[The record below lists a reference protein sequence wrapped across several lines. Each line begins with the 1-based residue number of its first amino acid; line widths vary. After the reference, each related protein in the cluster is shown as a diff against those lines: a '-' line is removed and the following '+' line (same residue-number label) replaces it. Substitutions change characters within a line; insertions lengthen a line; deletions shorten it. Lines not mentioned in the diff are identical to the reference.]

1 MRLCFCPKIHIWLMT
16 RLKRVVHSYNF
27 FFLLSNTLFPTW
39 ANLGIAAIYG
49 LWVAREARRGWHQWA
64 GRSAREWV
72 SICIPRWSTVVMAL
86 LLTVIGFG
94 YLMNGVTTVP
104 NWDYYKYNTLFFIS
118 ATYISFLNL
127 FSVYTTV
134 FVDRSLTYHMICYS
148 VETGQI
154 TQSDIK
160 TLFSSETYQA
170 QRIQDMTDSGFVV
183 TYSDFLGLCNRY
195 REATQPLTGRAP
207 HGK

>member
-1 MRLCFCPKIHIWLMT
+1 MT
-16 RLKRVVHSYNF
+16 WKNGLKPAMVIGVVSIG
-27 FFLLSNTLFPTW
+27 
-39 ANLGIAAIYG
+39 AMIEYG
-49 LWVAREARRGWHQWA
+49 LLQKAMIMMAVPMPIFAQ
-64 GRSAREWV
+64 SFVV
-72 SICIPRWSTVVMAL
+72 SIAVGISAAVVYPRCLRDLSG
-86 LLTVIGFG
+86 I
-94 YLMNGVTTVP
+94 
-104 NWDYYKYNTLFFIS
+104 TLFFIG

-134 FVDRSLTYHMICYS
+134 FVDRSLTYHMIFYS

-183 TYSDFLGLCNRY
+183 ASSRDTNVLMPTQKANLFTRILVTYSDFLGLGNRY

>member
-1 MRLCFCPKIHIWLMT
+1 MT
-16 RLKRVVHSYNF
+16 WKNGLKPAMVIGVVSIG
-27 FFLLSNTLFPTW
+27 
-39 ANLGIAAIYG
+39 AMIEYG
-49 LWVAREARRGWHQWA
+49 LLQKAMIMMAVPMPIFAQ
-64 GRSAREWV
+64 SFVV
-72 SICIPRWSTVVMAL
+72 SIAVGISAAVVYPRCLRDLSG
-86 LLTVIGFG
+86 I
-94 YLMNGVTTVP
+94 
-104 NWDYYKYNTLFFIS
+104 TLFFIG

-134 FVDRSLTYHMICYS
+134 FVDRSLTYHMIFYS

-183 TYSDFLGLCNRY
+183 PSPDDPAVWVPTQKATVFSRVLMAYSDFLGLGDCY
-195 REATQPLTGRAP
+195 RDATRNLLGPKRL
-207 HGK
+207 GK